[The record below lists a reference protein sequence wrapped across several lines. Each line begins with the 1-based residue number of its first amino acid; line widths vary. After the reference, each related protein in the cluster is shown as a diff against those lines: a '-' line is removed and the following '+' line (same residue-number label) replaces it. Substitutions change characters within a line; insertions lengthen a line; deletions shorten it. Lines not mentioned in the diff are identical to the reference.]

1 MAENI
6 QLTIEPV
13 LDLDVLAKAGA
24 EAGKR
29 ITTAI
34 NNNSKD
40 AGKNYEANIQ
50 KASRLVKQFEKQ
62 LTTLNQ
68 TKFKPNLDHTKF
80 LSDLAVERARL
91 TDLTKAYDEAKA
103 KHEEMLAVY
112 KAETE
117 AHAKRTYLKKEIDAA
132 GEYAKTLNKQAGA
145 QQLYIQQL
153 EDALT
158 NKSWGDKY
166 DFDDQTATN
175 QNRIRALAD
184 TIRKINDAYKLAQ
197 DGAKEFEQKQAEAY
211 AKATAEVQKYIDK
224 AREENATSQQVADAI
239 AKVTGRI
246 VELDLKKASAASA
259 GTAGLTDAEINEYAR
274 LEQTLA
280 RLQTRYQEVRDAEA
294 KAVDNKAWEQ
304 YAKATSSLQQ
314 FIDKAREET
323 ATLGDVSNAISKVV
337 NRMVELEILASSGQ
351 ITEPQ
356 ITEYERLSATLDELY
371 SKYNGLRRAPNMD
384 DTVSAIKRV
393 TASVSQLINRL
404 SQVSGHAIKSA
415 FNALRKSITGI
426 GYDSK
431 ETSNDLKYLI
441 RNLVKYGF
449 GVRSIYFLYKRLR
462 TALVEALK
470 DMAKFDT
477 EGLGAS
483 IASLSS
489 SLQYLKS
496 AWAAAFAPIV
506 EYVTPVLVGLMDLL
520 ANVANAI
527 AALFAT
533 LTGKGTVVKAVK
545 QQKTLA
551 DALGDTGSAAGGAAD
566 ALGKLADFD
575 ELNII
580 GNDSGGG
587 GGGGGGSG
595 KGNGPDGS
603 FIVETIENELADL
616 INADK
621 WFEIG
626 QLFADKLNTL
636 TEAADKWINDVFRPW
651 GVKWATNLGNFMN
664 GFIYHY
670 NWELLGKTFADGI
683 NAIFDTANTWFTT
696 VNWSWF
702 GARVA
707 DGLISAID
715 NIEWDLIGQ
724 TLANK
729 LNKTIDFL
737 YGFVKSLFTSGRARQ
752 IADAIAEGI
761 YNFFITVHWDNL
773 GETLSTGFNGVFE
786 ALRRFIN
793 QYDWDTVGDTI
804 ANAFNTA
811 VANIDA
817 KEAGKTFGT
826 FVLKVFDQLSKIDL
840 FAVGEK
846 IGNFLTS
853 IDWLTILQKAVG
865 NILELLG
872 GIIKGAF
879 TGEYGASMVAGI
891 VAALVAHFA
900 VELAK
905 IKLGALLGGKFLGE
919 VLASAGLGGGAAAAG
934 GEAVGLAAGLG
945 GIATTVG
952 PILAVAG
959 ALGGVALM
967 LKQSSDWLSDYNEKL
982 YALDETTQE
991 HMNTLDLLVQ
1001 QSEGYHEASVR
1012 QMGVY
1017 EVENDRIRELADS
1030 YLALLDENGKVKEGM
1045 EERAD
1050 YYYSQLASAL
1060 GLEQDQLKTLVDKN
1074 GDLKTAIEEVITAK
1088 TQDRAV
1094 SAYLDEYQY
1103 ALDNVKTAQDAVTL
1117 AEEDYQRALERKQET
1132 QQLVDKAQQ
1141 DYMDHL
1147 GQGIEVEAEYK
1158 KKLDDAITANG
1169 NAEYAIKKTKEEVD
1183 RANDELIKINATADF
1198 YEGYIAAIAT
1208 NDTNLINAA
1217 LKRMEDGFV
1226 TAEEGN
1232 RASLLRQANNME
1244 NYYGLLLEEMKKGNP
1259 NVTQEMLDN
1268 AREWTET
1275 AHKELQKFDKIGK
1288 DAMDDLKSGM
1298 ASKKQSLITE
1308 AENTSSSIANAY
1320 RTGLTGVLNGVN
1332 MGTPTASLPT
1342 YSYQSSSGS
1351 ITPKVNGYARLAT
1364 GAVLPPNDPFLA
1376 IVGDQKHGTNIEAP
1390 LSTIEDAVRN
1400 VVGDSNYSPE
1410 VVQLLQRLITVVE
1423 QKNFSISK
1431 REVGDAA
1438 IAEINGRTR
1447 RTGGSPLIG

>member
-1 MAENI
+1 MADNI

-40 AGKNYEANIQ
+40 AGKTYETNIQ
-50 KASRLVKQFEKQ
+50 KASKLVKQFEKQ

-112 KAETE
+112 KAETD

-132 GEYAKTLNKQAGA
+132 GEYAKALNKQAGA

-153 EDALT
+153 EDAMAG
-158 NKSWGDKY
+158 KSWGDKY
-166 DFDDQTATN
+166 DFDNQTATN

-239 AKVTGRI
+239 SKVTGRI

-280 RLQTRYQEVRDAEA
+280 SLQTRYQKVRDAEA
-294 KAVDNKAWEQ
+294 KAVDNKAWEK

-337 NRMVELEILASSGQ
+337 NRMVELEIIASSGK

-371 SKYNGLRRAPNMD
+371 SKYTGLRRAPNTD
-384 DTVSAIKRV
+384 DTVAAIKRV
-393 TASVSQLINRL
+393 TASVSQLITRL
-404 SQVSGHAIKSA
+404 SQVSGHAIKFA
-415 FNALRKSITGI
+415 FSALRKSITGI

-441 RNLVKYGF
+441 RNIVKYGF
-449 GVRSIYFLYKRLR
+449 GVRSIYFLYRRLR

-587 GGGGGGSG
+587 GGGGSGS
-595 KGNGPDGS
+595 GNGPDGS

-626 QLFADKLNTL
+626 QLFASKLNTL

-702 GARVA
+702 GSRVA

-752 IADAIAEGI
+752 IADAIAEGV
-761 YNFFITVHWDNL
+761 YNFFTTVHWDNL

-817 KEAGKTFGT
+817 KEAGKTFST

-934 GEAVGLAAGLG
+934 GEAVGLATGLG

-991 HMNTLDLLVQ
+991 HMNTLDLLIQ

-1017 EVENDRIRELADS
+1017 ETENTRVRELADS
-1030 YLALLDENGKVKEGM
+1030 YLALFDENGKVKTGM

-1060 GLEQDQLKTLVDKN
+1060 GLEQDQLRELVEKN
-1074 GDLKTAIEEVITAK
+1074 GDLRTAIEEVITAK

-1117 AEEDYQRALERKQET
+1117 AEEDYQQALERKQET

-1147 GQGIEVEAEYK
+1147 GQGIAVEAEYK

-1232 RASLLRQANNME
+1232 RDSLLRQANNME
-1244 NYYGLLLEEMKKGNP
+1244 NYYGLLLDEMKKGNP

-1298 ASKKQSLITE
+1298 SSKKQALITE